1 MLQFIIKR
9 ILKAIPLLFL
19 VSVICF
25 FLIQI
30 APYDAVDSI
39 TTPNMS
45 EETVANIKEQY
56 GLDEPIYKQYFYWLN
71 NVLHGDFGYSIVN
84 HTSVAEELAVRIP
97 NTIMIV
103 LPAFILALFF
113 SIILGLYAGSRH
125 GKLADKM
132 IDGFSLFGISIPPF
146 WLALLAIYFLS
157 FQLQIFPIAGMYTA
171 GVDENFGDLVYHM
184 ILPVAVLTLSI
195 MPEQIRYIRSSTIGQ
210 LNEDYVMV
218 QSAFGESKFNIMKK
232 HVLRNVLL
240 PVVTLFGLS
249 LPMLVPGAVVTET
262 VFAWPGVGQYF
273 VTAIKSFDYPVIMA
287 VLLLS
292 STLVIIGN
300 LLADILYMVID
311 PRIKGMK

>member
-19 VSVICF
+19 VSIICF

-45 EETVANIKEQY
+45 AETVENMKEQY
-56 GLDEPIYKQYFYWLN
+56 GLDEPIYKQYFYWLG

-84 HTSVAEELAVRIP
+84 HASVSEELAVRVT

-103 LPAFILALFF
+103 LPAFILALLL
-113 SIILGLYAGSRH
+113 SIILGLYAGAKH
-125 GKLADKM
+125 GKLVDKL

-157 FQLQIFPIAGMYTA
+157 FQLQIFPISGMYTP
-171 GVDENFGDLVYHM
+171 GVEENFADLLHHM

-240 PVVTLFGLS
+240 PVVTLFGMS
-249 LPMLVPGAVVTET
+249 LPMLVTGAVVTET

-273 VTAIKSFDYPVIMA
+273 VTAIKGFDYPVIMA

-311 PRIKGMK
+311 PRIKGIK